1 MTTFYAKTH
10 VKIQAML
17 KNNVFYAKLDFGKK
31 VKVFKIIKKLSIT
44 IAGPSLSFEQ
54 NEFRQALLKLP
65 I

>member
-1 MTTFYAKTH
+1 
-10 VKIQAML
+10 ML

-54 NEFRQALLKLP
+54 NESRQALLKLP